1 MVTQQQIP
9 NSAETVLSAPSA
21 SSDTSISVLN
31 ASDFPTEGVFHVIVD
46 NEIMVVTQVG
56 GNTFTVTRAAGVD
69 HVNGSQVRAVV
80 AQESIDRFLAEQ
92 CFPMSPQRPAFRI
105 AGTDGNILTS
115 SSFTVVNGSTL
126 TLIDDPGG
134 AIIMRQPTRVVTT
147 IAQIVRPAP
156 ATPYVI
162 TGAYRLNV
170 VSATGAE
177 GGIYGPHFRRS
188 SNNSTLNWR
197 HRPFDQLSERWR
209 VDHNLA
215 DVFQNGVN
223 AFRRFEPSPAG
234 IVWFK
239 LEDDGV
245 DLQMRVSF
253 DGIYFI
259 SVFTQGRTVEL
270 GGAPDQVG
278 MSIDNLSTNEGYV
291 QLLAWQE

>member
-1 MVTQQQIP
+1 MVAQQRIP

-21 SSDTSISVLN
+21 PSDTSISVLN

-46 NEIMVVTQVG
+46 NEIMVVTQVS
-56 GNTFTVTRAAGVD
+56 GNTFTVIRADSVN
-69 HVNGSQVRAVV
+69 HVNGSQVRAVI
-80 AQESIDRFLAEQ
+80 AQGSIDRFLAEQ
-92 CFPMSPQRPAFRI
+92 CFPMSPQRPSFRI
-105 AGTDGNILTS
+105 ADTNGNIITS
-115 SSFTVVNGSTL
+115 SDFTVVNGSTL
-126 TLIDDPGG
+126 TLTDDPGG
-134 AIIMRQPTRVVTT
+134 AIIMRQPNSAITT
-147 IAQIVRPAP
+147 ISQIVRPTL

-162 TGAYRLNV
+162 TGAYRLNA
-170 VSATGAE
+170 VSVTGAE

-209 VDHNLA
+209 VEHNLG

-259 SVFTQGRTVEL
+259 DIFSQGRTVEL

-278 MSIDNLSTNEGYV
+278 ISINNLSTNEGYV